1 MTYLPKAA
9 QLLGGKARVE
19 HDMKATLWD
28 GNRKAGWDKVL
39 KQTS

>member
-19 HDMKATLWD
+19 H
-28 GNRKAGWDKVL
+28 GIESHFIGWK
-39 KQTS
+39 